1 MANTVKKYWFKRRR
15 YGYGWTPVTWQG
27 WVTIGIYLFALLGYA
42 FTMDEAS
49 PEGTIEDV
57 YAFLGVVTGM
67 TLSLIAITVIKGPRP
82 KWRWVK
88 RATTTHQKTGSSIC

>member
-27 WVTIGIYLFALLGYA
+27 WITISIYLFALLGYA

-57 YAFLGVVTGM
+57 YAFLGIVAGM
-67 TLSLIAITVIKGPRP
+67 TLALIAITALKGPRP
-82 KWRWVK
+82 KWRWG
-88 RATTTHQKTGSSIC
+88 QKSNDDPSKDW